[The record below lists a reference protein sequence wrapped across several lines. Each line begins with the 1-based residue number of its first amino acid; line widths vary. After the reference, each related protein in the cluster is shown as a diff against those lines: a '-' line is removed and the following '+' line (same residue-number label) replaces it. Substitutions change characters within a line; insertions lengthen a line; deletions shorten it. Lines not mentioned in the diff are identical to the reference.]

1 MFKLEFNILFLVGR
15 LQLEMI
21 EPMLKTLA
29 YMKTSALPGL
39 PQDANFEAALQST
52 SPVYISSKS
61 WKKYCEFQGEY
72 QSRIDLLRIEKREVP
87 VQDGA
92 DRNMPPI
99 PTSWN
104 GTLTTPQE
112 PKKNVKLDLSCAFDA
127 KRIQD
132 YQKRN
137 SDFENDIK
145 LGSRLAAAKMLALMT
160 LDIAFLKSFDVEW
173 EAPIPALECG
183 GAAADDDDDDNE
195 KVDMDTSTWDVTD
208 PASVPLKDLR
218 IPEEGKL
225 PAHLLYACAILGS
238 SQVISPA
245 ALAFINRVS
254 QRLQDL
260 GVEYGTDSPSVI
272 LTRDLTD
279 EEYET
284 YNSWV
289 LEYNKRGG
297 ADNTDDTGGNDAGA
311 TSSIVAAR
319 QACLGAVRA
328 AQSRAPAR
336 SPGKGNA
343 ARQAAAG
350 RPCHSPRP

>member
-112 PKKNVKLDLSCAFDA
+112 PKKNVKLDLSSWHAHSTPSA
-127 KRIQD
+127 SKIT
-132 YQKRN
+132 RN
-137 SDFENDIK
+137 VTVT
-145 LGSRLAAAKMLALMT
+145 LKMISNL
-160 LDIAFLKSFDVEW
+160 
-173 EAPIPALECG
+173 EADL
-183 GAAADDDDDDNE
+183 
-195 KVDMDTSTWDVTD
+195 
-208 PASVPLKDLR
+208 PLPR
-218 IPEEGKL
+218 C
-225 PAHLLYACAILGS
+225 LL
-238 SQVISPA
+238 
-245 ALAFINRVS
+245 
-254 QRLQDL
+254 
-260 GVEYGTDSPSVI
+260 
-272 LTRDLTD
+272 
-279 EEYET
+279 
-284 YNSWV
+284 
-289 LEYNKRGG
+289 
-297 ADNTDDTGGNDAGA
+297 
-311 TSSIVAAR
+311 
-319 QACLGAVRA
+319 
-328 AQSRAPAR
+328 
-336 SPGKGNA
+336 
-343 ARQAAAG
+343 
-350 RPCHSPRP
+350 